1 METYSRRCMTC
12 HDGKDQRLCASPAI
26 HQMKEV
32 NNCIDCH
39 MPALPSN
46 KIILQVNGSS
56 GTMHDLVRTHR
67 IAIYP
72 AISENWLKAHGH

>member
-1 METYSRRCMTC
+1 
-12 HDGKDQRLCASPAI
+12 
-26 HQMKEV
+26 MKTV

-56 GTMHDLVRTHR
+56 GAMHDLVRTHR
-67 IAIYP
+67 VGIYP
-72 AISENWLKAHGH
+72 GISQTWLKAHGH